1 MTFSRALRGT
11 VAASAALFIGVL
23 PLNIP
28 VALADSAAVPVLR
41 APGQA
46 DRPMGLPHAPNAR
59 DIGGYPVTGGGKL
72 KFGQVFRADALDTLD
87 AGEQAKL
94 EALKI
99 TGAIDFRSPTEVA
112 AAPDKL
118 PASIPRIEL
127 PVYDP
132 ANDFYIMISQ
142 IIGSGPEKQQETL
155 GNGKAAEI
163 MRTYYRWF
171 ITNPT
176 ARGQFSTALRS
187 IATAP
192 GPILFHCTA
201 GKDRTGLMTAIIM
214 EALGVAKGQIYQDFL
229 ESNDN
234 LAAENEALLSALE
247 ARGLIKDR
255 ALLIPI
261 VGVQR
266 DYLDS
271 SFDQIKQSYGSFE
284 KFLSEGLGIDAATL
298 DALKTKL
305 VSKR

>member
-23 PLNIP
+23 PLDVP
-28 VALADSAAVPVLR
+28 AALADSAAVPVLR

-46 DRPMGLPHAPNAR
+46 DRPMGLAHAPNAR

-72 KFGQVFRADALDTLD
+72 TFGQVFRADALDAID
-87 AGEQAKL
+87 AAEQARL

-99 TGAIDFRSPTEVA
+99 TVAIDFRSPAEVA

-118 PASIPRIEL
+118 PASIARIEL

-132 ANDFYIMISQ
+132 ANDFFIMISQ
-142 IIGSGPEKQQETL
+142 LIGAGPEKQQQAL

-171 ITNPT
+171 VTDPS
-176 ARGQFSTALRS
+176 ARGQFAAALRGV
-187 IATAP
+187 ATTP
-192 GPILFHCTA
+192 GPILYHCTA
-201 GKDRTGLMTAIIM
+201 GKDRTGVLTGIIM
-214 EALGVAKGQIYQDFL
+214 AALGVAKGQIYKDFL
-229 ESNDN
+229 ESNDT

-255 ALLIPI
+255 SLLVPI

-266 DYLDS
+266 DYLEAF
-271 SFDQIKQSYGSFE
+271 FDQVDQTYGSFDT
-284 KFLSEGLGIDAATL
+284 FLGAGLGIDAATL
-298 DALKTKL
+298 EALKTKL
-305 VSKR
+305 VR